1 MVEGVRRVL
10 RTWAVLAVAALAVGL
25 VAGCGSGPSQ
35 VGAAAIVG
43 DRVVPLDQVQRQ
55 LNTVLAK
62 EGPEAKA
69 QLKAGEQLVDVS
81 RQIVSLDIQ
90 HELLAITAQREQL
103 SVDEQ
108 QVDQLI
114 EQLGG
119 AKAASKGTVYTPE
132 TFRQRARD
140 QVLAAELGRKYLPRL
155 AVTVDYTT
163 VTTRAAAE
171 EKAQEL
177 AAAGAA
183 GARELIR
190 ADVERG
196 GAAALDQRIV
206 AARNPSF
213 AAAPIFGVPEGTVVA
228 FPSSQQAGSWLVM
241 VVTSRSTSAGGPQP
255 ATDTAGLDRSLLAA
269 IGLRQLAMTAERVG
283 VRLNPRYGVWDPVS
297 LQAVPNENET
307 AGFIAP
313 LRRAP
318 AA

>member
-1 MVEGVRRVL
+1 MR
-10 RTWAVLAVAALAVGL
+10 AVLAVVAVAVGL
-25 VAGCGSGPSQ
+25 LAGCGSGPSQ

-69 QLKAGEQLVDVS
+69 QLRAGEQLDDVS

-90 HELLAITAQREQL
+90 HELLAITAQREQVT
-103 SVDEQ
+103 VDEQ
-108 QVDQLI
+108 QVTQLI

-119 AKAASKGTVYTPE
+119 AKQASRGTVYTPE

-140 QVLAAELGRKYLPRL
+140 QLLAVELGRMYLPRL

-163 VTTRAAAE
+163 VTTRTAAE
-171 EKAQEL
+171 QKTREL

-183 GARELIR
+183 GARKLIR
-190 ADVERG
+190 ADVEGG

-213 AAAPIFGVPEGTVVA
+213 AAAPIFGVPAGTVVA
-228 FPSSQQAGSWLVM
+228 FPSDQQAGSWLVM
-241 VVTSRSTSAGGPQP
+241 VVTSRSTSVGGPQP
-255 ATDTAGLDRSLLAA
+255 AADTAGLDRSLLAA
-269 IGLRQLAMTAERVG
+269 VGLRQLAMTAERVG

-297 LQAVPNENET
+297 LQAAPNANET
-307 AGFIAP
+307 AGFIVP
-313 LRRAP
+313 LHEAP

>member
-1 MVEGVRRVL
+1 MRSVL
-10 RTWAVLAVAALAVGL
+10 RLRAVLALAALALGL
-25 VAGCGSGPSQ
+25 LAGCGSGPSQ

-43 DRVVPLDQVQRQ
+43 DHVVALDRVQQQ

-62 EGPEAKA
+62 EGRKAEA
-69 QLKAGEQLVDVS
+69 QLKAADQLDDVS

-90 HELLAITAQREQL
+90 HELLAITAQREQI
-103 SVDEQ
+103 SVDRQ
-108 QVDQLI
+108 QVSQLI

-119 AKAASKGTVYTPE
+119 AKAASRGTIYTAE
-132 TFRQRARD
+132 TFRDRARD
-140 QVLAAELGRKYLPRL
+140 QLLAVELGRTYLPRL

-163 VTTRAAAE
+163 VNTRTAAE
-171 EKAQEL
+171 QKTREL
-177 AAAGAA
+177 ATAGAA

-228 FPSSQQAGSWLVM
+228 FPSDQQAGSWLVM
-241 VVTSRSTSAGGPQP
+241 VVTSRSVSAGDPQP
-255 ATDTAGLDRSLLAA
+255 VADTAGLDQSLLAA

-297 LQAVPNENET
+297 LQAAPNANAT
-307 AGFIAP
+307 AGFIEP
-313 LRRAP
+313 LRKAP